1 MKLTATG
8 HFILLNLT
16 IFIVMLSGCA
26 MAQPDHASKQ
36 TVQAIQKRLTTSNS
50 KDILII
56 SHRGDWRNAPE
67 NSLQAIR
74 NCIAMGI
81 DIVEIDIQKT
91 KDDQLVLM
99 HDNTLD
105 RTTTGKGRVSDWTL
119 DSLKTLYLRDGIGH
133 STYHKIPT
141 LKEAMLEAKD
151 HIMVNLDKCYDYFPE
166 AYKIL
171 EATGTTDHVILKG
184 YNKTVDEVKQYL
196 KDYLPK
202 IYFMPIINLDA
213 PGAATTLDAFQKNM
227 KPVAVELVFA
237 SDTSKVLSRLDVI
250 KQRGSRVWINSLWGN
265 LCANHDDERAVN
277 DLAGTYGW
285 ILHKG
290 ANMIQTDRPAM
301 LLKYTRLREGKK

>member
-1 MKLTATG
+1 MNTIAQRLS
-8 HFILLNLT
+8 ILLFVFSFQLV
-16 IFIVMLSGCA
+16 ILPEGF
-26 MAQPDHASKQ
+26 AQHAPSTKSLRQ
-36 TVQAIQKRLTTSNS
+36 IQQRLTNPAG
-50 KDILII
+50 KDILVI

-74 NCIAMGI
+74 NCIEMGV

-91 KDDQLVLM
+91 KDGQLVLM

-105 RTTTGKGRVSDWTL
+105 RTTTGKGRISDWTL

-133 STYHKIPT
+133 ATYHKIPT
-141 LKEAMLEAKD
+141 LKEAMLEAKGR
-151 HIMVNLDKCYDYFPE
+151 IMVNLDKCYDYFPE
-166 AYKIL
+166 AFKIL

-184 YNKTVDEVKQYL
+184 YNKTVDQVKLYL
-196 KDYLPK
+196 KDYLAK
-202 IYFMPIINLDA
+202 IYFMPIINLDV
-213 PGAATTLDAFQKNM
+213 PGAAAQVNDFQRNM

-237 SDTSKVLSRLDVI
+237 SDTSKVLSQLEVI

-277 DLAGTYGW
+277 DQLGTYGW
-285 ILHKG
+285 IVQKG

-301 LLKYTRLREGKK
+301 LLKYTQRLK

>member
-1 MKLTATG
+1 MNIASQRLPLLIFTFSLLFITASELSAQQATAR
-8 HFILLNLT
+8 T
-16 IFIVMLSGCA
+16 IR
-26 MAQPDHASKQ
+26 Q
-36 TVQAIQKRLTTSNS
+36 IQQRLTTPTG
-50 KDILII
+50 KDILVI

-74 NCIAMGI
+74 NCIAMGV

-91 KDDQLVLM
+91 KDGQLVLM

-119 DSLKTLYLRDGIGH
+119 DSLKTLFLRDGIGH

-141 LKEAMLEAKD
+141 LKEAMLEAKG

-166 AYKIL
+166 AFKIL

-196 KDYLPK
+196 KDYLSK

-250 KQRGSRVWINSLWGN
+250 RQRGSRVWINSLWGN

-285 ILHKG
+285 ILQKG

-301 LLKYTRLREGKK
+301 LLKYTRAWESKK

>member
-1 MKLTATG
+1 MNIAYQR
-8 HFILLNLT
+8 LLVFVLVLGAVSAAPEL
-16 IFIVMLSGCA
+16 F
-26 MAQPDHASKQ
+26 AQPSTPASTIRQ
-36 TVQAIQKRLTTSNS
+36 IQQRLTTPAG

-74 NCIAMGI
+74 NCIAMGV

-91 KDDQLVLM
+91 KDGQLVLM

-119 DSLKTLYLRDGIGH
+119 DSLKTLLLRDGIGH

-141 LKEAMLEAKD
+141 LKEAMLEAKGR
-151 HIMVNLDKCYDYFPE
+151 IMVNLDKCYDYFPE
-166 AYKIL
+166 AYKVL

-196 KDYLPK
+196 KDYLSK

-285 ILHKG
+285 ILQKG
-290 ANMIQTDRPAM
+290 ANMVQTDRPAM
-301 LLKYTRLREGKK
+301 LLKYTRSRERKK

>member
-1 MKLTATG
+1 M
-8 HFILLNLT
+8 NT
-16 IFIVMLSGCA
+16 IAQRLSIFLFAFSFQFLISPEGF
-26 MAQPDHASKQ
+26 AQHAPSVHTIRQ
-36 TVQAIQKRLTTSNS
+36 IQQRLTNAAG
-50 KDILII
+50 KDILVI

-74 NCIAMGI
+74 NCIEMGV

-91 KDDQLVLM
+91 KDGQLVLM

-119 DSLKTLYLRDGIGH
+119 DSLKTLFLRDGIGH
-133 STYHKIPT
+133 ATYHKIPT
-141 LKEAMLEAKD
+141 LKEAMLEAKGR
-151 HIMVNLDKCYDYFPE
+151 IMVNLDKCYDYFPE
-166 AYKIL
+166 AFKIL
-171 EATGTTDHVILKG
+171 EATATTDHVILKG
-184 YNKTVDEVKQYL
+184 YNKTVDQVKLYL

-202 IYFMPIINLDA
+202 IYFMPIINLDV
-213 PGAATTLDAFQKNM
+213 PGAAATLNDFQKNM

-237 SDTSKVLSRLDVI
+237 SDTSKVLSQLDVI

-285 ILHKG
+285 ILQKG

-301 LLKYTRLREGKK
+301 LLKYTRARK